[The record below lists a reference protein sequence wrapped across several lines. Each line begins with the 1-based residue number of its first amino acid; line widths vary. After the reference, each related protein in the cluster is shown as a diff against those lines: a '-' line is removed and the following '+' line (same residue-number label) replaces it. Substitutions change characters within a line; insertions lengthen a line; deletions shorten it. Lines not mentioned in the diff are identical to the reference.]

1 MWLRVA
7 LLVSSLLVSTA
18 SAGDAATPA
27 GAPVQAKRPQREV
40 KSLKLLYFHAPW
52 CPSCK
57 RLEAAGVLEAVTQAE
72 PELAVQRVD
81 VDTEVPTL
89 DRYGVEVTPT
99 FVLVDADGFALAR
112 PRIELDDGKGTAER
126 VLKAVRKA
134 TGRK

>member
-18 SAGDAATPA
+18 HAEDAATP
-27 GAPVQAKRPQREV
+27 GPAPGRAKRPQREV
-40 KSLKLLYFHAPW
+40 KSLRLLYFHAPW
-52 CPSCK
+52 CASCK
-57 RLEAAGVLEAVTQAE
+57 RLEAAGVLDDVRKAE
-72 PELAVQRVD
+72 PELTVQRVD

-89 DRYGVEVTPT
+89 ERYGVEATPT
-99 FVLVDADGFALAR
+99 LVLVDADGFALAR
-112 PRIELDDGKGTAER
+112 PRIELDDGKGTTER